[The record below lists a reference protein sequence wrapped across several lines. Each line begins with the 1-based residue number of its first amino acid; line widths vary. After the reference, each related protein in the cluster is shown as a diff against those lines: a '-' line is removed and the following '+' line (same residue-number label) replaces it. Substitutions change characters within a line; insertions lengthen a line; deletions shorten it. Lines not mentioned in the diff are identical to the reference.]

1 MCEMCIIVVTDS
13 VVQEQVH
20 YVNYTETLAECNLQ
34 SIVQVFEQPQVW
46 KIMKTQKTKQLEEE
60 CNLRQIRKIS
70 FSFLCLRMNC
80 EDCDAV

>member
-34 SIVQVFEQPQVW
+34 SIVQVFEQPQV
-46 KIMKTQKTKQLEEE
+46 
-60 CNLRQIRKIS
+60 
-70 FSFLCLRMNC
+70 
-80 EDCDAV
+80 